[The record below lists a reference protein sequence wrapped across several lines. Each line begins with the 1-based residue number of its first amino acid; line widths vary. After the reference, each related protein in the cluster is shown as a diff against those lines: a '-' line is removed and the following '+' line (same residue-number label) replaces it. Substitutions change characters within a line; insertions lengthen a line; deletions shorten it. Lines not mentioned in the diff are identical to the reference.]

1 MHIQNH
7 ETHVSDNNVAR
18 TTVVSSDSVEQRIRN
33 TKVVKN
39 KQMLMN
45 RLNWITYLK
54 NLVQEHYLETN
65 SDFSKKI
72 IENFDREISNFI
84 QVCPKEMINKL
95 ENPISLKSIIKEVS

>member
-45 RLNWITYLK
+45 MLNWITYLK
-54 NLVQEHYLETN
+54 ILYDQLE
-65 SDFSKKI
+65 KKV
-72 IENFDREISNFI
+72 E
-84 QVCPKEMINKL
+84 QA
-95 ENPISLKSIIKEVS
+95 PIKKKSFLPR

>member
-54 NLVQEHYLETN
+54 ILY
-65 SDFSKKI
+65 D
-72 IENFDREISNFI
+72 
-84 QVCPKEMINKL
+84 KL
-95 ENPISLKSIIKEVS
+95 EKKVEQAPIKKKSFLPR

>member
-54 NLVQEHYLETN
+54 ILYDQLE
-65 SDFSKKI
+65 KKV
-72 IENFDREISNFI
+72 E
-84 QVCPKEMINKL
+84 QA
-95 ENPISLKSIIKEVS
+95 PIKKKSFLPR